1 MSNVK
6 SAQVVNL
13 GESGSWRVGNSHRE
27 FFSGIYPG
35 TEWSCEG
42 GSAIDFPFFSPSLSL
57 WSVESGVKFM
67 HDTVN
72 LRVLCQAE

>member
-35 TEWSCEG
+35 SGPVREG
-42 GSAIDFPFFSPSLSL
+42 PPLISHFSAPRFPCGLSSQVLSL
-57 WSVESGVKFM
+57 CM
-67 HDTVN
+67 T
-72 LRVLCQAE
+72 L